1 MARPESRRTVS
12 AALKRA
18 GFVVFPDLLST
29 EEFRRLGAAYDKA
42 VGRGNAPD
50 LRTARNGSQ
59 VRLANL
65 VRYDSVFKELLALEP
80 VLEACAL
87 VIGEGFKLSGLRAR
101 TVLPGGTAE
110 ALHVDVA
117 VDSPDWPLVGFIV
130 MVDDFRPENG
140 ATRFV
145 PGSHRWAKDWR
156 GITTNERPSDA
167 PRVTACGAA
176 GSVIVFNGSTWH
188 GHGANITSEGRRSI
202 QGTYIA
208 PNGTCAEAPV

>member
-1 MARPESRRTVS
+1 MARPESRSTVS
-12 AALKRA
+12 ASLKHA
-18 GFVVFPDLLST
+18 GFVVLPDLFSA
-29 EEFRRLGAAYDKA
+29 EESRRLATAYDNAISKA
-42 VGRGNAPD
+42 SAPD
-50 LRTARNGSQ
+50 LRTSRNSSQ

-65 VRYDSVFKELLALEP
+65 VRYDSAFKELRALEP
-80 VLEACAL
+80 VLEACEL

-101 TVLPGGTAE
+101 TVLPGGAAE

-156 GITTNERPSDA
+156 GITTNDRPSDA
-167 PRVTACGAA
+167 PQVTACGTA
-176 GSVIVFNGSTWH
+176 GSVIVFDGSTWH
-188 GHGANITSEGRRSI
+188 GHGANVTSKARRSI
-202 QGTYIA
+202 QGTYI
-208 PNGTCAEAPV
+208 PPHGTCAEAHV